1 MALDPTVGDDAR
13 MTDEISAA
21 LETMVSRFTTMVRS
35 IGARHR
41 LSEADLDE
49 VVQEVR
55 IRLWKS
61 CTSSE
66 QIRALGTS
74 YVYRTATSAAL
85 DMLRRRRAH
94 GGDRSDS
101 VESVAGALPDV
112 SVGPAESVEVGELEE
127 RVMAAIE
134 TIPASR
140 RAVVRMH
147 LNGYDREEIAA
158 LLGWSEAKT
167 RNLLY
172 RGLADLRARLTE
184 AGIRE
189 PI

>member
-1 MALDPTVGDDAR
+1 
-13 MTDEISAA
+13 MTDDISAA
-21 LETMVSRFTTMVRS
+21 LETMVSRFAVMVRS
-35 IGARHR
+35 VGTRHR
-41 LSEADLDE
+41 LSDADLDE
-49 VVQEVR
+49 VIQEVR

-61 CTSSE
+61 CTTSE

-101 VESVAGALPDV
+101 VESMASVLPDV
-112 SVGPAESVEVGELEE
+112 TAGPAASVEAGELGE
-127 RVMAAIE
+127 RIMTAIE

-147 LNGYDREEIAA
+147 LNGYEREEIAA

-172 RGLADLRARLTE
+172 RGLADLRARLTDQ
-184 AGIRE
+184 GIPER
-189 PI
+189 I